1 MSGIDEQRRDVTPC
15 GCEKYRYWTIYRGDT
30 PSSRFL
36 LGYLNPDSWIDA
48 GHRASV
54 NLLDGRD
61 RRSKDALIDKIGIFY
76 CEFCE
81 REIKRGHE
89 MFEKMCSEVRVRW
102 GVERVGD

>member
-1 MSGIDEQRRDVTPC
+1 MSGIDEQDRDVTPC
-15 GCEKYRYWTIYRGDT
+15 GCENYLYWTIFGGD
-30 PSSRFL
+30 SRDARHL
-36 LGYLNPDSWIDA
+36 LGYLNPDSWLDK

-61 RRSKDALIDKIGIFY
+61 RRLKDVFIDKIGIFY

-89 MFEKMCSEVRVRW
+89 MFEEMCSEVRVRW
-102 GVERVGD
+102 DMHIVGD